1 MTDQSMLTAEMQESI
16 KKVEA
21 SRASRIGFE
30 PRRMTAEEKDN
41 LLKEYHPD
49 YKDSGF
55 STLAM
60 GPNKGEKVPVELGEL
75 LQANSRLLGV
85 DIDLNQIDYDVDVL
99 VIGGGGAGASAAIEA
114 HNGGAD
120 VMIVTKLRI
129 GDANTMMAEGG
140 IQAADKEND
149 SPQRHYLDAF
159 GGGHFA
165 AKPELLSKLVME
177 APDAIKWL
185 NDLGVMFDKNPDG
198 TMVTTHGGGT
208 SRKRMH
214 ACADYSGAEI
224 MRVVRDEVLNRG
236 IPVVDFTS
244 AVELIKDDK
253 GQVAGAVLL
262 NMETGEYMVARAK
275 VVIIA
280 TGGAGRLHYQGFPT
294 SNHYGATADGL
305 ILGYRAGANL
315 LYQDT
320 IQYHPTGV
328 AYPSQLFGALV
339 TEKVRSVGAQLINVD
354 GEAFMHPLETRDVS
368 AASII
373 RECSTRGKGVP
384 IPGGSYGIW
393 LDTPMIEEIHGKG
406 TIEKRIPAML
416 RMYLN
421 YGIDM
426 RETPILIYPTLHYQ
440 NGGLEINA
448 DCATPA
454 INNLLVAGEA
464 VGGIHGRNRLMGNS
478 LLDIIVFGRDAG
490 KTAAARC
497 KEVELGNM
505 NLDHVEKFAKELEDA
520 GIHTDK
526 VSPLLLPPYA
536 RKK

>member
-1 MTDQSMLTAEMQESI
+1 MFTETMLESI

-21 SRASRIGFE
+21 TRAARMGVE
-30 PRRMTAEEKDN
+30 PRRMTAEEKDE
-41 LLKEYHPD
+41 LLKAYHPD
-49 YKDSGF
+49 YREAGF
-55 STLAM
+55 AEIKI
-60 GPNKGEKVPVELGEL
+60 GPNKGQKAPVELTQL
-75 LQANSRLLGV
+75 LHSNSRLLNEK
-85 DIDLNQIDYDVDVL
+85 IDLENPAYDVDVL

-114 HNGGAD
+114 HEAGAN

-140 IQAADKEND
+140 IQAADKPND
-149 SPQRHYLDAF
+149 SPVQHYLDAF

-165 AKPELLSKLVME
+165 ARPELLRRLVME
-177 APDAIKWL
+177 APDAIRWL
-185 NDLGVMFDKNPDG
+185 NDLGVMFDKEEDG

-214 ACADYSGAEI
+214 ACKDYSGAEI
-224 MRVVRDEVLNRG
+224 MRTVRDEVLNRQ
-236 IPVVDFTS
+236 IPVVEFTS
-244 AVELIKDDK
+244 AVELVKDDK

-262 NMETGEYMVARAK
+262 NMETGDYAVAKAK
-275 VVIIA
+275 TVIIA

-305 ILGYRAGANL
+305 ILGYRAGAPL

-339 TEKVRSVGAQLINVD
+339 TEKVRSIGAMLVNVD

-384 IPGGSYGIW
+384 TPSGFGIW
-393 LDTPMIEEIHGKG
+393 LDTPMIEQLHGEG

-426 RETPILIYPTLHYQ
+426 RKQPILIYPTLHYQ
-440 NGGLEINA
+440 NGGLEIGGEGY
-448 DCATPA
+448 TKA
-454 INNLLVAGEA
+454 IPNLLVAGEA

-478 LLDIIVFGRDAG
+478 LLDIIVFGRNAG
-490 KTAAARC
+490 KAAARKA
-497 KEVELGNM
+497 KEVTLGKM
-505 NLDHVEKFAKELEDA
+505 NLDHVQAYAKELEKA
-520 GIHTDK
+520 GLTEEG
-526 VSPLLLPPYA
+526 VSPLLLPKYA
-536 RKK
+536 RHEK